1 MDAPTSSANQQRAL
15 ANQAARE
22 PVPEE
27 PNPVDA
33 ASAEVASPGGAAE
46 DVAAQD
52 AAAQAA
58 ATQDVASAGRASREV
73 ASRDVAS
80 KGPDQSPPSEPGEAA
95 LRGAA
100 AEPAPSRSAVAERS
114 ERHVPEQPPSRGR
127 PRDASRDAALRSAAM
142 DVMAEVGYRALTMDA
157 VAARARA
164 GKATIY
170 RRWESKLDLV
180 IDTCTQLVQRNIP
193 EPDHGAIDRDLH
205 DFLSA
210 FAAFLTGPSGQ
221 AAQALVGELPHEPEL
236 AAAFRQSFLLPQRDI
251 LRTIIERG
259 VDRGEVR
266 ADAAVDTVVELAGAA
281 LIHRLM
287 LTGEPLDNDFVDR
300 VLNQALLPLLR

>member
-1 MDAPTSSANQQRAL
+1 M
-15 ANQAARE
+15 
-22 PVPEE
+22 
-27 PNPVDA
+27 DA
-33 ASAEVASPGGAAE
+33 ASAEVAAPE
-46 DVAAQD
+46 VAAQE
-52 AAAQAA
+52 
-58 ATQDVASAGRASREV
+58 VASAEV

-80 KGPDQSPPSEPGEAA
+80 AGPDKSQPSDPGEAT
-95 LRGAA
+95 LRGAS
-100 AEPAPSRSAVAERS
+100 AEPTRSRSAVAERS
-114 ERHVPEQPPSRGR
+114 EEHVPEQPASRGR

-193 EPDHGAIDRDLH
+193 DPDHGAIDRDLH

-266 ADAAVDTVVELAGAA
+266 VDAAVDTVVELAGAA

-287 LTGEPLDNDFVDR
+287 LTGEPLDDDFVHR